1 MKKSLIKQIALLFL
15 STVLF
20 FACKKDEYYTDGGR
34 AEAAFEGSIMD
45 YLDAKPREFDSIAQ
59 IIRLAGLEDKFKEET
74 FTFFAPRDENIKKLI
89 GSFTAGGLNQELY
102 YLGLDTIKVLAD
114 VDPEIWKFYLHRH
127 IFNGKN
133 KLADYPQI
141 DFNLMNVYGGQNYQ
155 SQGDAVCNIGVVFN
169 DAVSSD
175 GKSVLRYM
183 GYRKLHISF
192 ISDLSNPDNMKRVPV
207 ASSDIQPHNGVVH
220 VLDYLEGG
228 LGYIDSHIKS
238 DIIQSKRN

>member
-1 MKKSLIKQIALLFL
+1 SRRRHTRFSRDWSQTCALP
-15 STVLF
+15 
-20 FACKKDEYYTDGGR
+20 
-34 AEAAFEGSIMD
+34 I
-45 YLDAKPREFDSIAQ
+45 
-59 IIRLAGLEDKFKEET
+59 
-74 FTFFAPRDENIKKLI
+74 
-89 GSFTAGGLNQELY
+89 
-102 YLGLDTIKVLAD
+102 
-114 VDPEIWKFYLHRH
+114 
-127 IFNGKN
+127 
-133 KLADYPQI
+133 
-141 DFNLMNVYGGQNYQ
+141 LMNVYGGQNYQ